1 MKKRHI
7 EYEGREENACSL
19 STGDLMAG
27 LLFIFILL
35 LMGALLQVQKNAE
48 QDEEIVKKYDKTKT
62 QLYID
67 LQKEF
72 KDDLATWRATIDSSL
87 CIRFQE
93 PSMLFDEGKQE
104 LKPRFKEI
112 LNDFFP
118 RYIAV
123 LKRPEYR
130 DNIVEIRIEGH
141 TNSNGGYYSNMEL
154 SQDRTRS
161 VLQYCFSL
169 MPPNDIIW
177 MKKLVTANGLSS
189 SHLIYKKNG
198 EEDKF
203 LSRRVEFRVRT
214 NAEKQLEDIANK
226 RLINKKK

>member
-1 MKKRHI
+1 MKKKHI
-7 EYEGREENACSL
+7 EYEGREENAFSL

-35 LMGALLQVQKNAE
+35 LMGALLQVRKNAE

-72 KDDLATWRATIDSSL
+72 KDDLTTWRATIDSSL

-118 RYIAV
+118 R
-123 LKRPEYR
+123 
-130 DNIVEIRIEGH
+130 
-141 TNSNGGYYSNMEL
+141 
-154 SQDRTRS
+154 
-161 VLQYCFSL
+161 
-169 MPPNDIIW
+169 
-177 MKKLVTANGLSS
+177 
-189 SHLIYKKNG
+189 
-198 EEDKF
+198 
-203 LSRRVEFRVRT
+203 
-214 NAEKQLEDIANK
+214 
-226 RLINKKK
+226 